1 MFPFFVIELQP
12 PPPRVSGGLI
22 LCGSSI
28 YDYFKALESSL
39 DFSKLA
45 NDTQTSSSVQEKA
58 SCLTLVHIY
67 NLPGL
72 LKY

>member
-1 MFPFFVIELQP
+1 MFPFFVIKLQP
-12 PPPRVSGGLI
+12 PPTRVSGLI

-45 NDTQTSSSVQEKA
+45 NDTQTSSSVQDMA
-58 SCLTLVHIY
+58 SCLTLFHKY